1 MHEET
6 AMSHYAP
13 AAKAKKPLSKRWW
26 VWLVGIVGLIVILG
40 SATGG
45 SGGETEVGPITP
57 NAEQPADAAAE
68 QPADAPAEIG
78 LPGIG
83 DSASWSGFGS
93 GGTVTLNSV
102 RRITSPES
110 PSGTS
115 PENGSY
121 LVADVTVEAADG
133 TVSGNPVFWVVQ
145 SEDGTTYPADITAL
159 ASQIDSAQLQ
169 PGRQTRGEVA
179 FDAPEG
185 ALLLDYRSPVG
196 ESLATFSIEG

>member
-1 MHEET
+1 
-6 AMSHYAP
+6 MSHYAP
-13 AAKAKKPLSKRWW
+13 AAKARKPLSKRWW

-45 SGGETEVGPITP
+45 SGEQTEVGTITP
-57 NAEQPADAAAE
+57 NAEQPADAPE
-68 QPADAPAEIG
+68 EIE

-110 PSGTS
+110 PTGTS

-159 ASQIDSAQLQ
+159 ASQIDPAQLQ

-185 ALLLDYRSPVG
+185 ELLLDYRSPVG

>member
-1 MHEET
+1 
-6 AMSHYAP
+6 MSQSSPAPAP
-13 AAKAKKPLSKRWW
+13 AAKANKPLYKRWW
-26 VWLVGIVGLIVILG
+26 VWLVGIVGLIVIIG

-57 NAEQPADAAAE
+57 NAEQPAE
-68 QPADAPAEIG
+68 QPADAPEETK

-110 PSGTS
+110 PTGTP

-133 TVSGNPVFWVVQ
+133 TVSGNPMFWVVQ

-159 ASQIDSAQLQ
+159 AAPIDSAQLQ

-185 ALLLDYRSPVG
+185 ALLLDYRSPAG
-196 ESLATFSIEG
+196 EPLATFSIEG

>member
-1 MHEET
+1 MREET

-13 AAKAKKPLSKRWW
+13 AAKARKPLSKRWW

-45 SGGETEVGPITP
+45 SGGEAEVGPSTP
-57 NAEQPADAAAE
+57 NAE
-68 QPADAPAEIG
+68 QPADAPAEIE

-110 PSGTS
+110 PIGTS

-145 SEDGTTYPADITAL
+145 SEDGTTYPADSTAL
-159 ASQIDSAQLQ
+159 AAQIDSAQLQ

-185 ALLLDYRSPVG
+185 ELLLDYRSPVG
-196 ESLATFSIEG
+196 EPLATFSIEG

>member
-1 MHEET
+1 
-6 AMSHYAP
+6 MSHYAP
-13 AAKAKKPLSKRWW
+13 AAKAKKPLYKRWW
-26 VWLVGIVGLIVILG
+26 VWLVGIVGLIVIIG

-45 SGGETEVGPITP
+45 SGGETEVGTITP
-57 NAEQPADAAAE
+57 NAEQPADA
-68 QPADAPAEIG
+68 PAEIE

-133 TVSGNPVFWVVQ
+133 TVSGNPLFWVVQ
-145 SEDGTTYPADITAL
+145 SQDGTTHPADSTAL

-185 ALLLDYRSPVG
+185 ELLLDYRSPVG

>member
-1 MHEET
+1 
-6 AMSHYAP
+6 MSDYAP
-13 AAKAKKPLSKRWW
+13 AAKAKKPPYKRWW
-26 VWLVGIVGLIVILG
+26 VWIAALVVVVIIG

-45 SGGETEVGPITP
+45 SGGETEVSRITP
-57 NAEQPADAAAE
+57 DAE
-68 QPADAPAEIG
+68 QPADAPEETQ

-110 PSGTS
+110 PTGTS

-121 LVADVTVEAADG
+121 LVADVTVEAGDG
-133 TVSGNPVFWVVQ
+133 TVSGNPLFWVVQ
-145 SEDGTTYPADITAL
+145 SKDGTTYPADITAL
-159 ASQIDSAQLQ
+159 AAQIDSAQIAA
-169 PGRQTRGEVA
+169 GWQTRGEVA

>member
-1 MHEET
+1 
-6 AMSHYAP
+6 MSHYAP
-13 AAKAKKPLSKRWW
+13 AAKAKKPLYKRWW
-26 VWLVGIVGLIVILG
+26 VWLVGIVGLIVIIG

-45 SGGETEVGPITP
+45 FGGETEVGTSTP
-57 NAEQPADAAAE
+57 NAEQPADA
-68 QPADAPAEIG
+68 PAETKQ

-93 GGTVTLNSV
+93 GGTVTLHAV
-102 RRITSPES
+102 RRIPSPES

-121 LVADVTVEAADG
+121 LVVDVTVEAGDG
-133 TVSGNPVFWVVQ
+133 TVSGDPVLWLVQ

-159 ASQIDSAQLQ
+159 ASQIDSAQMAA
-169 PGRQTRGEVA
+169 GRQTRGEIA

-185 ALLLDYRSPVG
+185 ALLLDYRSPAG

>member
-1 MHEET
+1 
-6 AMSHYAP
+6 MSHYAP
-13 AAKAKKPLSKRWW
+13 AAKARKPLSKRWW
-26 VWLVGIVGLIVILG
+26 VWLVGVVGLIVVGLIVIIG

-57 NAEQPADAAAE
+57 NAEQPADA
-68 QPADAPAEIG
+68 PADAPAETKR
-78 LPGIG
+78 PGIG

-110 PSGTS
+110 PIGTS

-121 LVADVTVEAADG
+121 LVADVTVEAGDG
-133 TVSGNPVFWVVQ
+133 TVSGNPLFWVVQ

-159 ASQIDSAQLQ
+159 ASQIDAAQLQ

-196 ESLATFSIEG
+196 EPLAIFSIEG

>member
-1 MHEET
+1 
-6 AMSHYAP
+6 MSHYVP
-13 AAKAKKPLSKRWW
+13 AAKARKPLSKRWW
-26 VWLVGIVGLIVILG
+26 VWLVGIVGLIVIIG

-45 SGGETEVGPITP
+45 SGGETEVGPSTS
-57 NAEQPADAAAE
+57 NAE
-68 QPADAPAEIG
+68 QPADAPADAPAEIE

-121 LVADVTVEAADG
+121 LVADVTVEAADS

-196 ESLATFSIEG
+196 EPLATFSIEG

>member
-1 MHEET
+1 
-6 AMSHYAP
+6 MSHYAP

-26 VWLVGIVGLIVILG
+26 VWLVGIVGLIVIIG

-45 SGGETEVGPITP
+45 SGEETQAGPGTP
-57 NAEQPADAAAE
+57 NAE
-68 QPADAPAEIG
+68 QPADAPAEIE

-115 PENGSY
+115 PKNGSY
-121 LVADVTVEAADG
+121 LVADVTVEAGDG
-133 TVSGNPVFWVVQ
+133 TVSGNPLFWVVQ

-179 FDAPEG
+179 FDAPES

>member
-1 MHEET
+1 
-6 AMSHYAP
+6 MSHYAP
-13 AAKAKKPLSKRWW
+13 AAKAKKPLYKRWW
-26 VWLVGIVGLIVILG
+26 VWLVGIVGLIMVGFIVIIG

-57 NAEQPADAAAE
+57 DAERPTE
-68 QPADAPAEIG
+68 QPADAPAETKP
-78 LPGIG
+78 PGIG

-110 PSGTS
+110 PTGTP

-133 TVSGNPVFWVVQ
+133 TVSGNSLFWVVQ

-159 ASQIDSAQLQ
+159 AAQIDSA
-169 PGRQTRGEVA
+169 PIAAGRQTRGELA

>member
-1 MHEET
+1 
-6 AMSHYAP
+6 MSHYAP
-13 AAKAKKPLSKRWW
+13 PAKAKKPLYKRWW
-26 VWLVGIVGLIVILG
+26 VWLVGLIVVGLIVIIG
-40 SATGG
+40 SAT
-45 SGGETEVGPITP
+45 GGETEVGPITP
-57 NAEQPADAAAE
+57 NAEQPADAPAE
-68 QPADAPAEIG
+68 QPADAPAETER
-78 LPGIG
+78 PGIG

-110 PSGTS
+110 PTGTP

-145 SEDGTTYPADITAL
+145 SGDGAIYPADITAL
-159 ASQIDSAQLQ
+159 ASPIDSAQLQ

-185 ALLLDYRSPVG
+185 ELLLDYRSPVG
-196 ESLATFSIEG
+196 EPLATFSIEG

>member
-1 MHEET
+1 
-6 AMSHYAP
+6 MSHYAP
-13 AAKAKKPLSKRWW
+13 AAKAKKPLYKRWW
-26 VWLVGIVGLIVILG
+26 VWLVGIVGLIVVGLIVIIG

-45 SGGETEVGPITP
+45 SGGETEVGPIRP
-57 NAEQPADAAAE
+57 NAEQPADAPE
-68 QPADAPAEIG
+68 ETKR
-78 LPGIG
+78 PGIG

-110 PSGTS
+110 TIGTS

-133 TVSGNPVFWVVQ
+133 TVSGNPMFWVVQ
-145 SEDGTTYPADITAL
+145 SEDGTTYPADIAAL

-196 ESLATFSIEG
+196 EPLATFSIEG

>member
-1 MHEET
+1 
-6 AMSHYAP
+6 MSHYAP
-13 AAKAKKPLSKRWW
+13 AAKAKKPLYQRWW
-26 VWLVGIVGLIVILG
+26 VWLVGIIALFVIIG
-40 SATGG
+40 VAGG
-45 SGGETEVGPITP
+45 SGDTSTEPGTAAPVDTP
-57 NAEQPADAAAE
+57 AAPDTEQPE
-68 QPADAPAEIG
+68 PAEG
-78 LPGIG
+78 ESEGRPGIG
-83 DSASWSGFGS
+83 ETASWSGFGS

-110 PSGTS
+110 PTGTA

-133 TVSGNPVFWVVQ
+133 TISGNPSFWVVQ
-145 SEDGTTYPADITAL
+145 SEDGTTYPANITAL

-185 ALLLDYRSPVG
+185 ALLLDYRSPGG

>member
-1 MHEET
+1 
-6 AMSHYAP
+6 MSHYAP
-13 AAKAKKPLSKRWW
+13 AARAKKPLYKRWW
-26 VWLVGIVGLIVILG
+26 VWLVGIVGLIVVGLIVIIG

-45 SGGETEVGPITP
+45 SGGETEVSRITP
-57 NAEQPADAAAE
+57 DAEQPAE
-68 QPADAPAEIG
+68 QPADAPEETKW
-78 LPGIG
+78 PGIG

-102 RRITSPES
+102 RRITSPEL
-110 PSGTS
+110 PTGTS

-121 LVADVTVEAADG
+121 LVADVTVEAGDG
-133 TVSGNPVFWVVQ
+133 TISGNPMFWVVQ

-196 ESLATFSIEG
+196 ESLATFSVEG

>member
-1 MHEET
+1 M
-6 AMSHYAP
+6 
-13 AAKAKKPLSKRWW
+13 PLPRRRRSPLQT
-26 VWLVGIVGLIVILG
+26 LVGLIAALVGLIVIIG

-45 SGGETEVGPITP
+45 SGGETEVSRITP
-57 NAEQPADAAAE
+57 DAE
-68 QPADAPAEIG
+68 QPADAPEKTER
-78 LPGIG
+78 PGIG

-110 PSGTS
+110 PTGTS

-133 TVSGNPVFWVVQ
+133 TVSGNPLFWVVQ

-159 ASQIDSAQLQ
+159 ASPIDSAQMAA
-169 PGRQTRGEVA
+169 GRQTRGEIA

-196 ESLATFSIEG
+196 EPLATFSIEG

>member
-1 MHEET
+1 
-6 AMSHYAP
+6 MSHYAP
-13 AAKAKKPLSKRWW
+13 AAKAKKPLYKRWW
-26 VWLVGIVGLIVILG
+26 VWLVGIVGLIVVGLIVIIG

-57 NAEQPADAAAE
+57 DAE
-68 QPADAPAEIG
+68 QPADAPAETKR
-78 LPGIG
+78 PGIG

-110 PSGTS
+110 PTGTS

-159 ASQIDSAQLQ
+159 AAQIDSAQLQ

-185 ALLLDYRSPVG
+185 ELLLDYRSPVG

>member
-1 MHEET
+1 
-6 AMSHYAP
+6 MSHYAP
-13 AAKAKKPLSKRWW
+13 AAKTKKPLYKRWW
-26 VWLVGIVGLIVILG
+26 VWLVGVVGLIVVGLIVIIG

-45 SGGETEVGPITP
+45 SGGETEVGPIMP
-57 NAEQPADAAAE
+57 NAEQPADATGE
-68 QPADAPAEIG
+68 TER
-78 LPGIG
+78 PGIG
-83 DSASWSGFGS
+83 ETASWSGFGS

-110 PSGTS
+110 PIGTS

-133 TVSGNPVFWVVQ
+133 TVSGNPMFWVVQ

-196 ESLATFSIEG
+196 EPLATFSIEG

>member
-1 MHEET
+1 
-6 AMSHYAP
+6 MSHYAP
-13 AAKAKKPLSKRWW
+13 AAKAKKPLYKRWW
-26 VWLVGIVGLIVILG
+26 VRLVGIVGLIVVGLIVIIG
-40 SATGG
+40 FATGG
-45 SGGETEVGPITP
+45 SGGETEVGTITP
-57 NAEQPADAAAE
+57 NAEQPADA
-68 QPADAPAEIG
+68 PAEIK

-110 PSGTS
+110 PIGTS

-133 TVSGNPVFWVVQ
+133 TVSGNPMFWVVQ
-145 SEDGTTYPADITAL
+145 SEDGTTYPADSTAL
-159 ASQIDSAQLQ
+159 AAQIDSAQLQ

-185 ALLLDYRSPVG
+185 ELLLDYRSPVG
-196 ESLATFSIEG
+196 EPLATFSIEG

>member
-1 MHEET
+1 
-6 AMSHYAP
+6 MSHYAP
-13 AAKAKKPLSKRWW
+13 AAKAKKPLYRRWW
-26 VWLVGIVGLIVILG
+26 VWLVGIIALFVIIG
-40 SATGG
+40 AVGG
-45 SGGETEVGPITP
+45 SGDPSTETGT
-57 NAEQPADAAAE
+57 AAPDAE
-68 QPADAPAEIG
+68 QPADAPAAQPAEQPADATG
-78 LPGIG
+78 ETERPGIG
-83 DSASWSGFGS
+83 ETASWSGFGS
-93 GGTVTLNSV
+93 GGTITLNSV

-110 PSGTS
+110 PIGTA
-115 PENGSY
+115 PKNGTY

-133 TVSGNPVFWVVQ
+133 TVSGNPLFWVVQ

-185 ALLLDYRSPVG
+185 ELLLDYRSPGG

>member
-1 MHEET
+1 
-6 AMSHYAP
+6 MSHYAP

-26 VWLVGIVGLIVILG
+26 VWLAGIVGLIVIIG

-45 SGGETEVGPITP
+45 SGGETEVGPIMP
-57 NAEQPADAAAE
+57 DAE
-68 QPADAPAEIG
+68 QPADAPAETE

-110 PSGTS
+110 PTGTS

-133 TVSGNPVFWVVQ
+133 TVSGNPLFWVVQ

-159 ASQIDSAQLQ
+159 ASPIDSAQLP

-196 ESLATFSIEG
+196 EPLATFSIEG

>member
-1 MHEET
+1 M
-6 AMSHYAP
+6 P
-13 AAKAKKPLSKRWW
+13 AGKAKKPLCKRWW
-26 VWLVGIVGLIVILG
+26 VWLVGIVGLFVIIS

-45 SGGETEVGPITP
+45 FGGETEVGPGTP
-57 NAEQPADAAAE
+57 NAEQPADA
-68 QPADAPAEIG
+68 PAETKR
-78 LPGIG
+78 PGIG

-102 RRITSPES
+102 RRIASPES

-115 PENGSY
+115 PEHGSY
-121 LVADVTVEAADG
+121 LVADVTVEAGDG
-133 TVSGNPVFWVVQ
+133 TVSGNPVFWVVRSQ
-145 SEDGTTYPADITAL
+145 DGTAYPADSTAL

-169 PGRQTRGEVA
+169 PGRQTRVEVA

-185 ALLLDYRSPVG
+185 ELLLDYRSPVG

>member
-1 MHEET
+1 
-6 AMSHYAP
+6 MSHYAP
-13 AAKAKKPLSKRWW
+13 AARAQKPLYQRWW
-26 VWLVGIVGLIVILG
+26 VWLVGLIVVGLIVIIG

-45 SGGETEVGPITP
+45 SGGGTEVGPIRP
-57 NAEQPADAAAE
+57 DAEQPAE
-68 QPADAPAEIG
+68 QPADAPEETKW
-78 LPGIG
+78 PGIG

-110 PSGTS
+110 PTGTS

-121 LVADVTVEAADG
+121 LVADVTVEAGDG
-133 TVSGNPVFWVVQ
+133 TISGNPMFWVVQ
-145 SEDGTTYPADITAL
+145 AEDGTTYPADITAL
-159 ASQIDSAQLQ
+159 AAQIDSAQLQ

>member
-1 MHEET
+1 
-6 AMSHYAP
+6 MSHYAP
-13 AAKAKKPLSKRWW
+13 AAKAKKPLYKRWW
-26 VWLVGIVGLIVILG
+26 VWLVGIVGLIVVGLIVIIG

-45 SGGETEVGPITP
+45 SGGETEVGTITP
-57 NAEQPADAAAE
+57 NAEQPADAPAE
-68 QPADAPAEIG
+68 QPADAPAEIKP
-78 LPGIG
+78 PGIG

-110 PSGTS
+110 PTGTS

-133 TVSGNPVFWVVQ
+133 TVSGNPLFWVVQ

-159 ASQIDSAQLQ
+159 AAQIDSAQLQ

-196 ESLATFSIEG
+196 EPLATFSIEG

>member
-1 MHEET
+1 MREET

-13 AAKAKKPLSKRWW
+13 AAKARKPLYQRWW
-26 VWLVGIVGLIVILG
+26 VWLVGIVGLILILG

-45 SGGETEVGPITP
+45 SGGETEVGPSTP
-57 NAEQPADAAAE
+57 KAE
-68 QPADAPAEIG
+68 QPADAPAEIE

-83 DSASWSGFGS
+83 ETASWSGFGS

-110 PSGTS
+110 PIGTS

-185 ALLLDYRSPVG
+185 ELLLDYRSPGG

>member
-1 MHEET
+1 
-6 AMSHYAP
+6 MSHYAP
-13 AAKAKKPLSKRWW
+13 AAKARKPLSKRWW
-26 VWLVGIVGLIVILG
+26 MRLVGIVGLIVIIG

-57 NAEQPADAAAE
+57 NAEQPADAPAE
-68 QPADAPAEIG
+68 QPADAPAEIE

-110 PSGTS
+110 PTGTS

-133 TVSGNPVFWVVQ
+133 TVSGNPMFWVVQ

-159 ASQIDSAQLQ
+159 AAPIDSAQMQ
-169 PGRQTRGEVA
+169 PGRQTQGEVA

-185 ALLLDYRSPVG
+185 TLLLDYRSPVG

>member
-1 MHEET
+1 
-6 AMSHYAP
+6 MSHYAP
-13 AAKAKKPLSKRWW
+13 AAKAKKPLYKRWW
-26 VWLVGIVGLIVILG
+26 VWLVGIVGLIVIIG

-45 SGGETEVGPITP
+45 SGGQTEVGTITP
-57 NAEQPADAAAE
+57 DAEQPPDAPAE
-68 QPADAPAEIG
+68 QPADAPAEIEP
-78 LPGIG
+78 PGIG

-110 PSGTS
+110 PTGRS

-133 TVSGNPVFWVVQ
+133 TVSGDPVFWVVQ

-159 ASQIDSAQLQ
+159 ASPIDSAQLQ

-185 ALLLDYRSPVG
+185 ELLLDYRSPVG
-196 ESLATFSIEG
+196 EPLATFSIEG

>member
-1 MHEET
+1 
-6 AMSHYAP
+6 MSHYAP
-13 AAKAKKPLSKRWW
+13 AAKAKKPLYTRWW
-26 VWLVGIVGLIVILG
+26 VWLVGIVGLIVIIG

-57 NAEQPADAAAE
+57 DAERPAE
-68 QPADAPAEIG
+68 QPADAPAETKR
-78 LPGIG
+78 PGIG

-110 PSGTS
+110 PTGRS

-133 TVSGNPVFWVVQ
+133 TLSGDPLFWVVQ

-185 ALLLDYRSPVG
+185 ELLLDYRSPVG
-196 ESLATFSIEG
+196 EPLATFSIEG

>member
-1 MHEET
+1 
-6 AMSHYAP
+6 MSHYSA
-13 AAKAKKPLSKRWW
+13 AAKARKPLYKRWW
-26 VWLVGIVGLIVILG
+26 VWLVGIVGLIVIIG

-45 SGGETEVGPITP
+45 SGGETEVGTITP
-57 NAEQPADAAAE
+57 NAEQPADA
-68 QPADAPAEIG
+68 PAEIE

-102 RRITSPES
+102 RRITAPES
-110 PSGTS
+110 PTGT
-115 PENGSY
+115 PPKNGSY
-121 LVADVTVEAADG
+121 LVADVTVETGDG
-133 TVSGNPVFWVVQ
+133 TVSGNPLFWFVQ

-185 ALLLDYRSPVG
+185 ELLLDYRSPVG
-196 ESLATFSIEG
+196 EPLATFSIEG

>member
-1 MHEET
+1 
-6 AMSHYAP
+6 MSHYAP
-13 AAKAKKPLSKRWW
+13 AAKAKKPLYKRWW
-26 VWLVGIVGLIVILG
+26 VWLVGIVGLIVIGLIVIID

-45 SGGETEVGPITP
+45 SGGQTEVGTITP
-57 NAEQPADAAAE
+57 NAEQPADAPE
-68 QPADAPAEIG
+68 ETER
-78 LPGIG
+78 PGIG

-102 RRITSPES
+102 RRIASPES
-110 PSGTS
+110 PTGTS
-115 PENGSY
+115 PDNGSY

-133 TVSGNPVFWVVQ
+133 TVSGNPLFWVVQ

-159 ASQIDSAQLQ
+159 AAQIDSAQLQ

-185 ALLLDYRSPVG
+185 ELLLDYRSPVG

>member
-1 MHEET
+1 
-6 AMSHYAP
+6 MSHYAP
-13 AAKAKKPLSKRWW
+13 AAKAKKPLYKRWW
-26 VWLVGIVGLIVILG
+26 VWIAALVVVVIIG

-57 NAEQPADAAAE
+57 NAEQPADA
-68 QPADAPAEIG
+68 PADAPEETKR
-78 LPGIG
+78 PGIG

-110 PSGTS
+110 PTGTS

-133 TVSGNPVFWVVQ
+133 TVSGNPMFWVVQ
-145 SEDGTTYPADITAL
+145 SEDGTTYPAADITAL
-159 ASQIDSAQLQ
+159 ASQIDSAQMAAGQ
-169 PGRQTRGEVA
+169 QTRGEIA

-185 ALLLDYRSPVG
+185 ALLLDYRSPAG

>member
-1 MHEET
+1 MN
-6 AMSHYAP
+6 HYAP
-13 AAKAKKPLSKRWW
+13 AVEAKKPLYKRWW
-26 VWLVGIVGLIVILG
+26 VWLVGIVGLIVVGLIVIIG

-45 SGGETEVGPITP
+45 SGGETEVGLITP
-57 NAEQPADAAAE
+57 NAEQPAE
-68 QPADAPAEIG
+68 QPADATGETER
-78 LPGIG
+78 PGIG

-93 GGTVTLNSV
+93 GGTVTVNSV

-110 PSGTS
+110 PTGTP

-121 LVADVTVEAADG
+121 LVADVTVEAGDG
-133 TVSGNPVFWVVQ
+133 PVSGNPLFWVVQ

-159 ASQIDSAQLQ
+159 TSQIDSAQLQ

-185 ALLLDYRSPVG
+185 ALLLDYRSPGG

>member
-13 AAKAKKPLSKRWW
+13 AAKAKKPLYKRWW
-26 VWLVGIVGLIVILG
+26 VWLVGIVGLIVIIG

-45 SGGETEVGPITP
+45 SGGETEIGTITP
-57 NAEQPADAAAE
+57 NAEQPADAPAE
-68 QPADAPAEIG
+68 QPADAPAEIE

-83 DSASWSGFGS
+83 ESASWSGFGS

-133 TVSGNPVFWVVQ
+133 TVSGNPLFWVVQ

-185 ALLLDYRSPVG
+185 ELLLDYRSPGG